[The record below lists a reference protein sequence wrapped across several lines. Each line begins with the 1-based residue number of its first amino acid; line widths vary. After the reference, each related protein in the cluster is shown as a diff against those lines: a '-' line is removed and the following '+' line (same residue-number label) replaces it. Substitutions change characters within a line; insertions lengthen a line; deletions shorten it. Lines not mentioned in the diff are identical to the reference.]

1 MYMNK
6 LITRHII
13 RRYVFRAVMLISLMV
28 GLVSCNKSSSTYQ
41 GYVEGKYAYL
51 SSPVGG
57 ALQIL
62 AVHQGDTVKQGQLI
76 FVLDQ
81 QPEFSSVQEAMANVN
96 AAAYDLA
103 DLKLGERPSE
113 LASIEAQIAQ
123 AKANMEF
130 SEQTLKRYQVLY
142 NKHLLDKQTLDQYIS
157 ENKANE
163 AAVETLAQNLKTAK
177 LSARSNEIRSAAS
190 KVDAA
195 AADLQS
201 ARWNL
206 AQKTVY
212 APSNGII
219 HDTFFR
225 IGEEIASYQAV
236 VSLLIPKESYV
247 VFYLSETALGK
258 VKLNEKVN
266 ISMDGVNKTYP
277 AMISFVSDAAEFTPP
292 VIYSR
297 ETRSKLVYRIEAKFV
312 GSDALPIK
320 PGQPVDVTLT

>member
-1 MYMNK
+1 MSNLLSKHM
-6 LITRHII
+6 I
-13 RRYVFRAVMLISLMV
+13 RRYVFRGILFITLIA
-28 GLVSCNKSSSTYQ
+28 GLSGCNSSSSTYQ

-57 ALQIL
+57 KLQIL
-62 AVHQGDTVKQGQLI
+62 GVHQGDVIKKGQLI

-81 QPEFSSVQEAMANVN
+81 QPEFAMVQEAMANVN

-113 LASIEAQIAQ
+113 LAAIEAQIAQ

-157 ENKANE
+157 QNKANE

-177 LSARSNEIRSAAS
+177 LSSRVNELRSASS

-219 HDTFFR
+219 HDTFYR
-225 IGEEIASYQAV
+225 IGEEISAYQAV
-236 VSLLIPKESYV
+236 ASLLVPKESYV
-247 VFYLSETALGK
+247 VFYIPEMVLGTI
-258 VKLNEKVN
+258 KLNEKVN
-266 ISMDGVNKTYP
+266 ISLDGNKKTYP
-277 AMISFVSDAAEFTPP
+277 ATISFVSDAAEYTPP

-312 GSDALPIK
+312 GSNALPIK
-320 PGQPVDVTLT
+320 PGHPVDVTLT